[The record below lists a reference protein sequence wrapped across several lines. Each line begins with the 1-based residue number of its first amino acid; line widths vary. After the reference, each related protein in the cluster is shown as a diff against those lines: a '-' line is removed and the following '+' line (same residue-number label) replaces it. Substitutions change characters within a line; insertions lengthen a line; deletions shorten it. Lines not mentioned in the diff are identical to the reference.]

1 MLGFELTDL
10 ELDHDVSELLDVEE
24 HEIGVVVG
32 SVDVEVALSAD
43 EGEPASEL
51 QQRFLQSIHQGAFDV
66 AFSGSG
72 GQGEEVE
79 EVGVWGQAVG
89 EVRGGR
95 AEPPVEWADDLI
107 QEHLAGPAMLHRSGG
122 ITSPARQGRGP
133 CRAGP

>member
-51 QQRFLQSIHQGAFDV
+51 QQRSCSRSIRARSTSRSLV
-66 AFSGSG
+66 L
-72 GQGEEVE
+72 
-79 EVGVWGQAVG
+79 AVR
-89 EVRGGR
+89 VRK
-95 AEPPVEWADDLI
+95 
-107 QEHLAGPAMLHRSGG
+107 SKK
-122 ITSPARQGRGP
+122 
-133 CRAGP
+133 